1 MKVLQINTFGNLS
14 TGKIAVDIYRTLRAH
29 GNEGAVAFARN
40 EVPGDVPSFKIG
52 NPLSVYTDGVLTRLT
67 DKAGHYSKGAT
78 EKLIKQIKEY
88 DPDIIHLHNLH
99 GYYINVPM
107 LFDYLK
113 EADKPVVWT
122 LHDCWA
128 YTGHCCYYSMAGC
141 DKWKLTGCTKCPQKK
156 AYPASIFKDN
166 SSRNFSEKNQMFH
179 SVKNLHLVCVSK
191 WLDNELRASFLKDIP
206 SRVIYNGIDTSV
218 FKPCSGN
225 FRIKYD
231 VGDKRIVLG
240 VASTWDTRKG
250 LADFIGLSEI
260 LDERYKIVL
269 VGLNDKQKASLPDNM
284 IGIGRTDGP
293 KELAEIYSA
302 SNVLFNA
309 SVEETFGLP
318 NVESLA
324 CGTPVVAYNCTG
336 IPETMTENDGY
347 IVEPHD
353 LKTVALK
360 IGEICD
366 AGKRIEVSSFR
377 FPKDKTYEAYMK
389 LYEELV

>member
-29 GNEGAVAFARN
+29 GSEGAVAFARN

-52 NPLSVYTDGVLTRLT
+52 NPLSVYTDGVFTRLT

-113 EADKPVVWT
+113 DAGKPVVWT

-141 DKWKLTGCTKCPQKK
+141 EKWKTHGCSKCPQKK

-166 SSRNFSEKNQMFH
+166 SSKNFSEKNQMFH

-191 WLDNELRASFLKDIP
+191 WLDNELKASFLKDIP

-218 FKPCSGN
+218 FKPSSGN
-225 FRIKYD
+225 FRIKYN

-250 LADFIGLSEI
+250 LADFIELSKI

-353 LKTVALK
+353 LKNVALK

>member
-14 TGKIAVDIYRTLRAH
+14 TGKIAVDIYRTLRAR

-166 SSRNFSEKNQMFH
+166 SSKNFSEKNQMFH

-218 FKPCSGN
+218 FKPSSGN

-250 LADFIGLSEI
+250 LADFIGLSKI

-336 IPETMTENDGY
+336 IPETMMENDGY

-389 LYEELV
+389 LYEEIV

>member
-29 GNEGAVAFARN
+29 GSEGAVAFARN

-52 NPLSVYTDGVLTRLT
+52 NPLSVYTDGVFTRLT

-113 EADKPVVWT
+113 DAGKPVVWT

-141 DKWKLTGCTKCPQKK
+141 EKWKTHGCSKCPQKK

-166 SSRNFSEKNQMFH
+166 SSKNFSEKNQMFH

-191 WLDNELRASFLKDIP
+191 WLDNELKASFLKDIP

-218 FKPCSGN
+218 FKPSSGN
-225 FRIKYD
+225 FRIKYN

-250 LADFIGLSEI
+250 LADFIELSKI

-269 VGLNDKQKASLPDNM
+269 VGLNDKQKASLPHNM

-353 LKTVALK
+353 LKNVALK

-366 AGKRIEVSSFR
+366 AGKRIDVSSFR

>member
-14 TGKIAVDIYRTLRAH
+14 TGKIAVDIYRTLRARGH
-29 GNEGAVAFARN
+29 EGAVAYARN

-52 NPLSVYTDGVLTRLT
+52 NSLSVYTDGVLTRLT

-107 LFDYLK
+107 LFDFLK
-113 EADKPVVWT
+113 NAGKPVVWT

-141 DKWKLTGCTKCPQKK
+141 EKWKLTGCSKCPQKK

-166 SSRNFSEKNQMFH
+166 SSKNFSEKNQMFH

-191 WLDNELRASFLKDIP
+191 WLDNELKESFLKDLP

-218 FKPCSGN
+218 FKPSAGN
-225 FRIKYD
+225 FRIKYN

-250 LADFIGLSEI
+250 LADFIELSKI

-269 VGLNDKQKASLPDNM
+269 VGLNDKQKAKLPDNM

-318 NVESLA
+318 NVEALA

-336 IPETMTENDGY
+336 IPETMTEDDGF

-353 LKTVALK
+353 LQSVAQK
-360 IGEICD
+360 IGAICD

>member
-29 GNEGAVAFARN
+29 GSEGAVAFARN

-52 NPLSVYTDGVLTRLT
+52 NPLSVYTDGVFTRLT

-78 EKLIKQIKEY
+78 GKLIKQIKEY

-113 EADKPVVWT
+113 DAGKPVVWT

-141 DKWKLTGCTKCPQKK
+141 EKWKTHGCSKCPQKK

-166 SSRNFSEKNQMFH
+166 SSKNFSEKNQMFH

-191 WLDNELRASFLKDIP
+191 WLDNELKASFLKDIP

-218 FKPCSGN
+218 FKPSSGN
-225 FRIKYD
+225 FRIKYN

-250 LADFIGLSEI
+250 LADFIELSKI

-353 LKTVALK
+353 LKNVALK

>member
-14 TGKIAVDIYRTLRAH
+14 TGKIAVDIYRTLRANGH
-29 GNEGAVAFARN
+29 EGAVAFARN

-52 NPLSVYTDGVLTRLT
+52 NSLSVYTDGVLTRLT

-99 GYYINVPM
+99 GYYINVSM
-107 LFDYLK
+107 LFDFLK
-113 EADKPVVWT
+113 DAGKPVVWT

-141 DKWKLTGCTKCPQKK
+141 DKWKLTGCSKCPQKK

-166 SSRNFSEKNQMFH
+166 SSKNFSEKNQMFH

-191 WLDNELRASFLKDIP
+191 WLDNELKDSFLNDLP

-218 FKPCSGN
+218 FKPSSGN
-225 FRIKYD
+225 FRIKYNM
-231 VGDKRIVLG
+231 GDKRIVLG

-250 LADFIGLSEI
+250 LADFIELSKI

-336 IPETMTENDGY
+336 IPETMTEDDGF

-353 LKTVALK
+353 LQSVAQK

-366 AGKRIEVSSFR
+366 TGKRIEVSSFR

>member
-14 TGKIAVDIYRTLRAH
+14 TGKIAVDIYRTLRAR

-166 SSRNFSEKNQMFH
+166 SSKNFSEKNQMFH

-218 FKPCSGN
+218 FKPSSGN

-250 LADFIGLSEI
+250 LADFIGLSKI

-389 LYEELV
+389 LYEEIV

>member
-29 GNEGAVAFARN
+29 GSEGAVAFARN

-52 NPLSVYTDGVLTRLT
+52 NPLSVYTDGVFTRLT

-99 GYYINVPM
+99 GYYINVPV

-113 EADKPVVWT
+113 DAGKPVVWT

-141 DKWKLTGCTKCPQKK
+141 EKWKTHGCSKCPQKK

-166 SSRNFSEKNQMFH
+166 SSKNFSEKNQMFH

-191 WLDNELRASFLKDIP
+191 WLDNELKASFLKDIP
-206 SRVIYNGIDTSV
+206 SIVIYNGIDTSV
-218 FKPCSGN
+218 FKPSSGN
-225 FRIKYD
+225 FRIKYN

-250 LADFIGLSEI
+250 LADFIELSKI

-353 LKTVALK
+353 LKNVALK

>member
-29 GNEGAVAFARN
+29 GSEGAVAFARN

-52 NPLSVYTDGVLTRLT
+52 NPLSVYTDGVFTRLT

-113 EADKPVVWT
+113 DAGKPVVWT

-141 DKWKLTGCTKCPQKK
+141 EKWKTHGCSKCPQKK

-166 SSRNFSEKNQMFH
+166 SSKNFSEKNQMFH

-191 WLDNELRASFLKDIP
+191 WLDNELKASFLKDIP

-218 FKPCSGN
+218 FKPSSGN
-225 FRIKYD
+225 FRIKYN

-250 LADFIGLSEI
+250 LADFIELSKI

-293 KELAEIYSA
+293 KELAGIYSA

-353 LKTVALK
+353 LKNVALK

>member
-29 GNEGAVAFARN
+29 GSEGAVAFARN

-52 NPLSVYTDGVLTRLT
+52 NPLSVYTDGVFTRLT

-113 EADKPVVWT
+113 DAGKPVVWT

-141 DKWKLTGCTKCPQKK
+141 EKWKTHGCSKCPQKK

-166 SSRNFSEKNQMFH
+166 SSKNFSEKNQMFH

-191 WLDNELRASFLKDIP
+191 WLDNELKASFLKDIP
-206 SRVIYNGIDTSV
+206 SIVIYNGIDTSV
-218 FKPCSGN
+218 FKPSSGN
-225 FRIKYD
+225 FRIKYN

-250 LADFIGLSEI
+250 LADFIELSKI

-269 VGLNDKQKASLPDNM
+269 IGLNDKQKASLPDNM

-353 LKTVALK
+353 LKNVALK

>member
-29 GNEGAVAFARN
+29 GSEGAVAFARN

-52 NPLSVYTDGVLTRLT
+52 NPLSVYTDGVFTRLT

-113 EADKPVVWT
+113 DAGKPVVRT
-122 LHDCWA
+122 LHDCWV

-141 DKWKLTGCTKCPQKK
+141 EKWKTHGCSKCPQKK

-166 SSRNFSEKNQMFH
+166 SSKNFSEKNQMFH

-191 WLDNELRASFLKDIP
+191 WLDNELKASFLKDIP

-218 FKPCSGN
+218 FKPSSGN
-225 FRIKYD
+225 FRIKYN

-250 LADFIGLSEI
+250 LADFIELSKI

-353 LKTVALK
+353 LKNVALK

>member
-29 GNEGAVAFARN
+29 GSEGAVAFARN

-52 NPLSVYTDGVLTRLT
+52 NPLSVYTDGVFTRLT

-113 EADKPVVWT
+113 DAGKPVVWT

-141 DKWKLTGCTKCPQKK
+141 EKWKTHGCSKCPQKK

-166 SSRNFSEKNQMFH
+166 SSKNFSEKNQMFH

-191 WLDNELRASFLKDIP
+191 WLDNELKASFLKDIP

-218 FKPCSGN
+218 FKPSSGN
-225 FRIKYD
+225 FRIKYN

-250 LADFIGLSEI
+250 LADFIELSKI

>member
-29 GNEGAVAFARN
+29 GSEGAVAFARN

-52 NPLSVYTDGVLTRLT
+52 NPLSVYTDGVFTRLT

-113 EADKPVVWT
+113 DAGKPVVWT

-141 DKWKLTGCTKCPQKK
+141 EKWKTHGCSKCPQKK

-166 SSRNFSEKNQMFH
+166 SSKNFSEKNQMFH

-191 WLDNELRASFLKDIP
+191 WLDNELKASFLKDIP

-218 FKPCSGN
+218 FKPSSGN
-225 FRIKYD
+225 FRIKYN

-250 LADFIGLSEI
+250 LADFIELSKI

-269 VGLNDKQKASLPDNM
+269 VGLNDKQKASLPHNM

-353 LKTVALK
+353 LKNVALK

>member
-29 GNEGAVAFARN
+29 GCEGAVAFARN

-52 NPLSVYTDGVLTRLT
+52 NPLSVYTDGVFTRLT

-113 EADKPVVWT
+113 DAGKPVVWT

-141 DKWKLTGCTKCPQKK
+141 EKWKTHGCSKCPQKK

-166 SSRNFSEKNQMFH
+166 SSKNFSEKNQMFH

-191 WLDNELRASFLKDIP
+191 WLDNELKASFLKDIP
-206 SRVIYNGIDTSV
+206 SIVIYNGIDTSV
-218 FKPCSGN
+218 FKPSSGN
-225 FRIKYD
+225 FRIKYN

-250 LADFIGLSEI
+250 LADFIELSKI

-353 LKTVALK
+353 LKNVALK

>member
-29 GNEGAVAFARN
+29 GCEGAVAFARN

-52 NPLSVYTDGVLTRLT
+52 NPLSVYTDGVFTRLT

-113 EADKPVVWT
+113 DAGKPVVWT

-141 DKWKLTGCTKCPQKK
+141 EKWKTHGCSKCPQKK

-166 SSRNFSEKNQMFH
+166 SSKNFSEKNQMFH

-191 WLDNELRASFLKDIP
+191 WLDNELKASFLKDIP
-206 SRVIYNGIDTSV
+206 SIVIYNGIDTSV
-218 FKPCSGN
+218 FKPSSGN
-225 FRIKYD
+225 FRIKYN

-250 LADFIGLSEI
+250 LADFIELSKI
-260 LDERYKIVL
+260 LDERYNIVL

-353 LKTVALK
+353 LKNVALK

>member
-14 TGKIAVDIYRTLRAH
+14 TGKIAVDIYRTLKAR
-29 GNEGAVAFARN
+29 GNEGVVAFARN
-40 EVPGDVPSFKIG
+40 DVPGDVPSFRIG
-52 NPLSVYTDGVLTRLT
+52 NSLSVYADGIFARFT

-78 EKLIKQIKEY
+78 AKLIKQIKDY

-107 LFDYLK
+107 LFEYLA

-128 YTGHCCYYSMAGC
+128 YTGHCCYYSMAECSKWRQEGC
-141 DKWKLTGCTKCPQKK
+141 SRCPQKK
-156 AYPASIFKDN
+156 SYPASLFKDN
-166 SSRNFSEKNQMFH
+166 SAKNFSEKNQMFH
-179 SVKNLHLVCVSK
+179 SVKGLNLVCVSN
-191 WLDNELRASFLKDIP
+191 WLNNELKDSFLKDLP
-206 SRVIYNGIDTSV
+206 SRVIYNGIDTNV
-218 FKPCSGN
+218 FKPSSCD
-225 FRIKYD
+225 FRMKYD
-231 VGDKRIVLG
+231 VGDKAVVLG

-250 LADFIGLSEI
+250 LADFIELSKI
-260 LDERYKIVL
+260 LDDRYKIVL

-284 IGIGRTDGP
+284 IGIGRTDGT
-293 KELAEIYSA
+293 KELAGIYSA
-302 SNVLFNA
+302 ANVLFNA

-318 NVESLA
+318 NIEAIA

-336 IPETMTENDGY
+336 IPETVTENEGY

-353 LKTVALK
+353 LMSAADRIRT
-360 IGEICD
+360 ICEQRRRLD
-366 AGKRIEVSSFR
+366 VSSFR

-389 LYEELV
+389 LYEELI

>member
-1 MKVLQINTFGNLS
+1 MEK
-14 TGKIAVDIYRTLRAH
+14 KKKKEKY
-29 GNEGAVAFARN
+29 
-40 EVPGDVPSFKIG
+40 PFKIII
-52 NPLSVYTDGVLTRLT
+52 LIIAIVLVSY
-67 DKAGHYSKGAT
+67 AGFTLAKYVI
-78 EKLIKQIKEY
+78 EE
-88 DPDIIHLHNLH
+88 LH
-99 GYYINVPM
+99 GYYLNVPM

-113 EADKPVVWT
+113 DAGKPVVWT

-141 DKWKLTGCTKCPQKK
+141 EKWKTHGCSKCPQKK

-166 SSRNFSEKNQMFH
+166 SSKNFSEKNQMFH

-191 WLDNELRASFLKDIP
+191 WLDNELKASFLKDIP
-206 SRVIYNGIDTSV
+206 SIVIYNGIDTSV
-218 FKPCSGN
+218 FKPSSGN
-225 FRIKYD
+225 FRIKYN

-250 LADFIGLSEI
+250 LADFIELSKI

>member
-14 TGKIAVDIYRTLRAH
+14 TGKIAVDIYRTLKARGH
-29 GNEGAVAFARN
+29 EGVVAFARN
-40 EVPGDVPSFKIG
+40 DVPGDVPSIRIG
-52 NPLSVYTDGVLTRLT
+52 NSFSIYADGVFTRFT

-78 EKLIKQIKEY
+78 AKLIEQIKDY

-107 LFDYLK
+107 LFEYLA

-128 YTGHCCYYSMAGC
+128 YTGHCCYYSMAECSKWRQEGC
-141 DKWKLTGCTKCPQKK
+141 SRCPQKK
-156 AYPASIFKDN
+156 SYPASLFKDN
-166 SSRNFSEKNQMFH
+166 SAKNYSEKNQMFH
-179 SVKNLHLVCVSK
+179 SVKGLNLVCVSN
-191 WLDNELRASFLKDIP
+191 WLNNELKDSFLKDLP
-206 SRVIYNGIDTSV
+206 SRVIYNGIDTNV
-218 FKPCSGN
+218 FKPSSCD
-225 FRIKYD
+225 FRMKYD
-231 VGDKRIVLG
+231 VGDKAVVLG

-250 LADFIGLSEI
+250 LADFIELSKI
-260 LDERYKIVL
+260 LDDRYKIVL

-293 KELAEIYSA
+293 KELAGIYSA
-302 SNVLFNA
+302 ANVLFNA

-318 NVESLA
+318 NIEAIA

-336 IPETMTENDGY
+336 IPETVTENEGY

-353 LKTVALK
+353 LMSAADRIRT
-360 IGEICD
+360 ICEQRRRPD
-366 AGKRIEVSSFR
+366 VSSFR

-389 LYEELV
+389 LYEELI

>member
-29 GNEGAVAFARN
+29 GSEGAVAFARN

-52 NPLSVYTDGVLTRLT
+52 NPLSVYTDGVFTRLT

-113 EADKPVVWT
+113 DAGKPVVWT

-141 DKWKLTGCTKCPQKK
+141 EKWKTHGCSKCPQKK

-166 SSRNFSEKNQMFH
+166 SSKNFSEKNQMFH

-191 WLDNELRASFLKDIP
+191 WLDNELKASFLKDIP
-206 SRVIYNGIDTSV
+206 SIVIYNGIDTSV
-218 FKPCSGN
+218 FKPSSGN
-225 FRIKYD
+225 FRIKYN

-250 LADFIGLSEI
+250 LADFIELSKI

-353 LKTVALK
+353 LKNVALK

>member
-29 GNEGAVAFARN
+29 GSEGAVAFARN

-52 NPLSVYTDGVLTRLT
+52 NPLSVYTDGVFTRLT
-67 DKAGHYSKGAT
+67 DKAGHYSKDAT

-113 EADKPVVWT
+113 DAGKPVVWT

-141 DKWKLTGCTKCPQKK
+141 EKWKTPGCSKCPQKK

-166 SSRNFSEKNQMFH
+166 SSKNFSEKNQMFH

-191 WLDNELRASFLKDIP
+191 WLDNELKASFLKDIP

-218 FKPCSGN
+218 FKPSSGN
-225 FRIKYD
+225 FRIKYN

-250 LADFIGLSEI
+250 LADFIELSKI

-353 LKTVALK
+353 LKNVALK

>member
-14 TGKIAVDIYRTLRAH
+14 TGKIAVDIYRTLRANGH
-29 GNEGAVAFARN
+29 EGAVAFARN

-52 NPLSVYTDGVLTRLT
+52 NSLSVYTDGVLTRLT

-78 EKLIKQIKEY
+78 DKLIKQIKEY

-99 GYYINVPM
+99 GYYINVSM
-107 LFDYLK
+107 LFDFLK
-113 EADKPVVWT
+113 DAGKPVVWT

-141 DKWKLTGCTKCPQKK
+141 DKWKLTGCSKCPQKK

-166 SSRNFSEKNQMFH
+166 SSKNFSEKNQMFH

-191 WLDNELRASFLKDIP
+191 WLDNELKDSFLNDLP

-218 FKPCSGN
+218 FKPSSGN
-225 FRIKYD
+225 FRIKYN

-250 LADFIGLSEI
+250 LADFIELSKI

-336 IPETMTENDGY
+336 IPETMTEDDGF

-353 LKTVALK
+353 LQSVAQK

-366 AGKRIEVSSFR
+366 TGKRIEVSSFR

>member
-29 GNEGAVAFARN
+29 GSEGAVAFARN

-52 NPLSVYTDGVLTRLT
+52 NPLSVYTDGVFTRLT

-113 EADKPVVWT
+113 DAGKPVVWT

-141 DKWKLTGCTKCPQKK
+141 EKWKTHGCSKCPQKK

-166 SSRNFSEKNQMFH
+166 SSKNFSEKNQMFH

-191 WLDNELRASFLKDIP
+191 WLDNELKASFLKDIP

-218 FKPCSGN
+218 FKPSSGN
-225 FRIKYD
+225 FRITYN

-250 LADFIGLSEI
+250 LADFIELSKI

-353 LKTVALK
+353 LKNVALK

>member
-29 GNEGAVAFARN
+29 GSEGAVAFARN

-141 DKWKLTGCTKCPQKK
+141 DKWKLTGCSKCPQKK

-166 SSRNFSEKNQMFH
+166 SSKNFSEKNQMFH

-218 FKPCSGN
+218 FKPSSGN

-250 LADFIGLSEI
+250 LADFIGLSKI

-284 IGIGRTDGP
+284 LGIGRTDGP

>member
-29 GNEGAVAFARN
+29 GSEGAVAFARN

-141 DKWKLTGCTKCPQKK
+141 DKWKLTGCSKCPQKK

-250 LADFIGLSEI
+250 LADFIGLSKI

-284 IGIGRTDGP
+284 LGIGRTDGP

>member
-29 GNEGAVAFARN
+29 GSDGAVAFARN
-40 EVPGDVPSFKIG
+40 EVPGDVPAFKIG
-52 NPLSVYTDGVLTRLT
+52 NPLSVYTDGVFTRLT

-78 EKLIKQIKEY
+78 DKLIKQIKEY

-99 GYYINVPM
+99 GYYLNVPM

-113 EADKPVVWT
+113 DADKPVVWT

-218 FKPCSGN
+218 FKPSSGN

-250 LADFIGLSEI
+250 LADFIGLSKI

>member
-1 MKVLQINTFGNLS
+1 VKVLQINTFGNLS
-14 TGKIAVDIYRTLRAH
+14 TGKIAVDIYRTLRANGH
-29 GNEGAVAFARN
+29 EGAVAFARN

-52 NPLSVYTDGVLTRLT
+52 NSLSVYTDGVLTRLT

-99 GYYINVPM
+99 GYYINVSM
-107 LFDYLK
+107 LFDFLK
-113 EADKPVVWT
+113 DAGKPVVWT

-141 DKWKLTGCTKCPQKK
+141 DKWKLTGCSKCPQKK

-166 SSRNFSEKNQMFH
+166 SSKNFSEKNQMFH

-191 WLDNELRASFLKDIP
+191 WLDNELKDSFLNDLP

-218 FKPCSGN
+218 FKPSSGN
-225 FRIKYD
+225 FRIKYNM
-231 VGDKRIVLG
+231 GDKRIVLG

-250 LADFIGLSEI
+250 LADFIELSKI

-336 IPETMTENDGY
+336 IPETMTEDDGF

-353 LKTVALK
+353 LQSVAQK

-366 AGKRIEVSSFR
+366 TGKRIEVSSFR

>member
-29 GNEGAVAFARN
+29 GSDGAVAFARN

-52 NPLSVYTDGVLTRLT
+52 NPLSVYTDGVFTRLT

-78 EKLIKQIKEY
+78 DKLIKQIKEY

-99 GYYINVPM
+99 GYYLNVPM

-113 EADKPVVWT
+113 DAGKPVVWT

-191 WLDNELRASFLKDIP
+191 WLDNEVKESYLKDLP

-250 LADFIGLSEI
+250 LADFIGLSKI

>member
-29 GNEGAVAFARN
+29 GSDGAVAFARN

-52 NPLSVYTDGVLTRLT
+52 NPLSVYTDGVFTRLT

-78 EKLIKQIKEY
+78 DKLIKQIKEY

-99 GYYINVPM
+99 GYYLNVPM

-113 EADKPVVWT
+113 DAGKPVVWT

-218 FKPCSGN
+218 FKPSSGN

-250 LADFIGLSEI
+250 LADFIGLSKI

>member
-29 GNEGAVAFARN
+29 GSEGAVAFARN

-166 SSRNFSEKNQMFH
+166 SSKNFSEKNQMFH

-218 FKPCSGN
+218 FKPSSGN

-250 LADFIGLSEI
+250 LADFIGLSKI

-269 VGLNDKQKASLPDNM
+269 VGLNDKQKTSLPDDI

>member
-1 MKVLQINTFGNLS
+1 M
-14 TGKIAVDIYRTLRAH
+14 
-29 GNEGAVAFARN
+29 
-40 EVPGDVPSFKIG
+40 
-52 NPLSVYTDGVLTRLT
+52 
-67 DKAGHYSKGAT
+67 
-78 EKLIKQIKEY
+78 
-88 DPDIIHLHNLH
+88 
-99 GYYINVPM
+99 
-107 LFDYLK
+107 
-113 EADKPVVWT
+113 
-122 LHDCWA
+122 
-128 YTGHCCYYSMAGC
+128 
-141 DKWKLTGCTKCPQKK
+141 
-156 AYPASIFKDN
+156 
-166 SSRNFSEKNQMFH
+166 
-179 SVKNLHLVCVSK
+179 
-191 WLDNELRASFLKDIP
+191 
-206 SRVIYNGIDTSV
+206 
-218 FKPCSGN
+218 
-225 FRIKYD
+225 
-231 VGDKRIVLG
+231 GDKRIVLG

-250 LADFIGLSEI
+250 LADFIELSKI

-353 LKTVALK
+353 LKNVALK

>member
-29 GNEGAVAFARN
+29 GSEGAVAFARN

-52 NPLSVYTDGVLTRLT
+52 NPLSVYTDGVFTRLT

-113 EADKPVVWT
+113 DAGKPVVWT

-141 DKWKLTGCTKCPQKK
+141 EKWKTHGCSKCPQKK

-166 SSRNFSEKNQMFH
+166 SSKNFSEKNQMFH

-191 WLDNELRASFLKDIP
+191 WLDNELKASFLKDIP

-218 FKPCSGN
+218 FKPSSGN
-225 FRIKYD
+225 FRIKYN

-250 LADFIGLSEI
+250 LADFIELSKI

-269 VGLNDKQKASLPDNM
+269 VGLNDKQKASLPHNM

-318 NVESLA
+318 NVEALA

-353 LKTVALK
+353 LKNVALK

>member
-14 TGKIAVDIYRTLRAH
+14 TGKIAVDIYRTLRAR

-52 NPLSVYTDGVLTRLT
+52 NPLSVYTDGVFTRLT

-113 EADKPVVWT
+113 DAGKPVVWT

-141 DKWKLTGCTKCPQKK
+141 EKWKTHGCSKCPQKK

-166 SSRNFSEKNQMFH
+166 SSKNFSEKNQMFH

-191 WLDNELRASFLKDIP
+191 WLDNELKASFLKDIP

-218 FKPCSGN
+218 FKPSSGN
-225 FRIKYD
+225 FRIKYN

-250 LADFIGLSEI
+250 LADFIELSKI

-353 LKTVALK
+353 LKNVALK

>member
-29 GNEGAVAFARN
+29 GSEGAVAFARN

-141 DKWKLTGCTKCPQKK
+141 DKWKLTGCSKCPQKK

-166 SSRNFSEKNQMFH
+166 SSKNFSEKNQMFH

-250 LADFIGLSEI
+250 LADFIGLSKI

-284 IGIGRTDGP
+284 LGIGRTDGP

>member
-14 TGKIAVDIYRTLRAH
+14 TGKIAVDIYRTLRAR

-166 SSRNFSEKNQMFH
+166 SSKNFSEKNQMFH

-191 WLDNELRASFLKDIP
+191 WLDNEFRASFLKDIP

-218 FKPCSGN
+218 FKPSSGN

-250 LADFIGLSEI
+250 LADFIGLSKI

-389 LYEELV
+389 LYEEIV

>member
-29 GNEGAVAFARN
+29 GSEGAVAFARN

-52 NPLSVYTDGVLTRLT
+52 NPLSVYTDGVFTRLT

-113 EADKPVVWT
+113 DAGKPVVWT

-141 DKWKLTGCTKCPQKK
+141 EKWKTHGCSKCPQKK

-166 SSRNFSEKNQMFH
+166 SSKNFSEKNQMFH

-191 WLDNELRASFLKDIP
+191 WLDNELKASFLKDIP

-218 FKPCSGN
+218 FKPSSGN
-225 FRIKYD
+225 FRIKYN

-250 LADFIGLSEI
+250 LADFIELSKI

-293 KELAEIYSA
+293 KELAGIYSA
-302 SNVLFNA
+302 SNVFFNA

-353 LKTVALK
+353 LKNVALK